1 MPVAIDTSV
10 LIAAERG
17 TVALADLLEREAGPF
32 YVPALAAAEFLAGT
46 HLAGNE
52 TTRERARRFYETEIK
67 SMVDVFDEADAAALG
82 LLNATLQRKGQT
94 MKLYDAAIAAGAL
107 ARGDSLLALDHD
119 FDRVTGLKVMRP

>member
-1 MPVAIDTSV
+1 
-10 LIAAERG
+10 LAEFLDKE
-17 TVALADLLEREAGPF
+17 TGPF

-46 HLAGNE
+46 HLAGND

-67 SMVDVFDEADAAALG
+67 SLVDVFDEADAAALA
-82 LLNATLQRKGQT
+82 LLNATLRRKGQT

-107 ARGDSLLALDHD
+107 GRGDSLLTLDDD